1 MPDSIFLVIRTL
13 RRIQVGSGQGLP
25 MKNNIIAIIT
35 TALLIFGP
43 GIKAVFSTTIEFW
56 TTETQSDRM
65 KTIRLLMDTFQA
77 LNSDITVNLVP
88 LDENN
93 LPSQMAAA
101 SAAGYLPALIE
112 ASSELM
118 LAFGEEGILNIDAT
132 TKMVMQIGKN
142 RFFQGAL
149 KMLETPESGR
159 YYGLPY
165 HGWIQ
170 GIWYR
175 TDWFKKAGLDPPT
188 TWETILKA
196 ARAFYKPK
204 KNRYGILI
212 GTKAETYAEQCFT
225 HFALSN
231 AASEFDVDGE
241 LTFNSPKMRETLE
254 FYAKLANYNPP
265 GPQTWRARDYYLQG
279 KLAMFFYSTYIM
291 DDLALAEVAAGSLT
305 DENFPQLGT
314 GTFDPELVNNTRV
327 AATITHAQ
335 AAGYGAI
342 VALGLVD
349 QGDKAK
355 NDAAQRLVA
364 FLYEPISYITFL
376 HMAPGG
382 MNPMLRDIARMPEYL
397 NDPKGIFKRFG
408 REKIEEIISGLD
420 SIGSFTIVRGKTFPE
435 AGKIY
440 AKQIIPR
447 MIYAV
452 TITGMAPKEA
462 LAWAEIQMKKVI
474 GK

>member
-1 MPDSIFLVIRTL
+1 MKKYMIVFIATTL
-13 RRIQVGSGQGLP
+13 I
-25 MKNNIIAIIT
+25 
-35 TALLIFGP
+35 LIVFGTNV
-43 GIKAVFSTTIEFW
+43 VFSTTIAFW
-56 TTETQSDRM
+56 TTETQSDRL
-65 KTIRLLMDTFQA
+65 KTIQLLMDTFQA
-77 LNSDITVNLVP
+77 LNSDIGVKLVP
-88 LDENN
+88 VDENDM
-93 LPSQMAAA
+93 PSLMAAA
-101 SAAGYLPALIE
+101 SASGKLPAVIE

-118 LAFGEEGILNIDAT
+118 LAFGEEGILNIEDT
-132 TKMVMQIGKN
+132 TELVMQIGKN

-149 KMLETPESGR
+149 KMIETPLPGSF
-159 YYGLPY
+159 YGLPY

-175 TDWFKKAGLDPPT
+175 GDWFQMAGLDPPS
-188 TWETILKA
+188 TWKSILKA
-196 ARAFYKPK
+196 ARAFYRPK
-204 KNRYGILI
+204 NNQYGILI

-231 AASEFDVDGE
+231 GASVFDAIGQ
-241 LTFNSPKMRETLE
+241 LTFNSPKMLETLE
-254 FYAKLANYNPP
+254 FYAGLAKYNPP

-305 DENFPQLGT
+305 DENFPQLGS
-314 GTFDPELVNNTRV
+314 GKFDPDLVNHTRV
-327 AATITHAQ
+327 ATTITHTQ
-335 AAGYGAI
+335 PAGYGAI
-342 VALGLVD
+342 VALGLVN
-349 QGDKAK
+349 QRDKSK
-355 NDAAQRLVA
+355 NDAARRLIA
-364 FLYEPISYITFL
+364 FLYEPNSYITFL

-397 NDPKGIFKRFG
+397 NDPKGIFKRYG

-420 SIGSFTIVRGKTFPE
+420 DMGSFTIVRGKTFPE

-452 TITGMAPKEA
+452 TIGGMAPKEA
-462 LAWAEIQMKKVI
+462 LAWAEKQMKKVI